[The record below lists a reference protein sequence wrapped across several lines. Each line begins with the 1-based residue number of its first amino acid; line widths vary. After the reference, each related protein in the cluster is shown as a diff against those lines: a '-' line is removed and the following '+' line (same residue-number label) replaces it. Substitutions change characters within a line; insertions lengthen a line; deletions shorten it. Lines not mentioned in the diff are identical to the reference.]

1 MYKVVLTN
9 RSVKDLKKIG
19 ERDRKTIGEK
29 IKIFSQNPL
38 NHARKLNDKRIGDY
52 RIVFDLDGDTV
63 VILRIGHRK
72 NIYQ

>member
-1 MYKVVLTN
+1 LVCKVVLTN

-38 NHARKLNDKRIGDY
+38 NHARKLNDKRIGEYRWRIGDY
-52 RIVFDLDGDTV
+52 RIVFD
-63 VILRIGHRK
+63 
-72 NIYQ
+72 